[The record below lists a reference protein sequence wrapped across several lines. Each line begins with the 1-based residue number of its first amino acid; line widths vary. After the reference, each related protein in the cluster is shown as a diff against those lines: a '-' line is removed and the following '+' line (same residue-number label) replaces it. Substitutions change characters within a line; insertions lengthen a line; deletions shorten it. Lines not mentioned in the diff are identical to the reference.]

1 MNIPGIVVGPK
12 ASQLLDTLVQAPA
25 HAVLLAGPQGTGK
38 SHVATTLAA
47 TILGAEESALENH
60 VYYQVVQP
68 QKGSISI
75 EQIRGLI
82 GFFRLKVPGTAA
94 VKRVAVVA
102 DADTM
107 GHEAQ
112 NALLKLLEEPPE
124 DSVLLLTSSQPDHL
138 LPTIRSRTQILQL
151 GNPEP
156 DAVVAHL
163 VSLGYDKQQVTA
175 ALLRSGA
182 NISAAVTA
190 LEGGDASADVL
201 GQVKQALGG
210 TSYERLLLV
219 DGLAK
224 QKDAA
229 IRFADTLATV
239 AIASLQAAASKG
251 SSSLDKWKQVLE
263 AANTAQEALERNGN
277 AKLVLTELMLGL

>member
-1 MNIPGIVVGPK
+1 MNIPGVVVSPK
-12 ASQLLDTLVQAPA
+12 ASQLLHALVQAPA

-38 SHVATTLAA
+38 SHIATTLAA
-47 TILGAEESALENH
+47 TLLGVEESALENH
-60 VYYQVVQP
+60 GYYRVVQP
-68 QKGSISI
+68 EKGSITI

-94 VKRVAVVA
+94 VKRVAVVT
-102 DADTM
+102 DAEAM

-124 DSVLLLTSSQPDHL
+124 DSALLLTSSQPDHL

-151 GNPEP
+151 GSPEAN
-156 DAVVAHL
+156 AVIAYL
-163 VSLGYDKQQVTA
+163 VSQGYKEERITA
-175 ALLRSGA
+175 ALLRSGSNVA
-182 NISAAVTA
+182 AAVSALDGGDTSDDA
-190 LEGGDASADVL
+190 LE
-201 GQVKQALGG
+201 QVKQALGG
-210 TSYERLLLV
+210 TGYERLLLV